1 MVTQTVDL
9 ERIESLIQAFDALP
23 LAEQTIIRSRLI
35 HSQSSPKTVQK
46 RSVLEIIAAAH
57 QLTPYRTPEEIDRD
71 IQAERDSWDS

>member
-9 ERIESLIQAFDALP
+9 ERVESLIQEIDALP

-35 HSQSSPKTVQK
+35 HLKPSPSLTQK
-46 RSVLEIIAAAH
+46 RSVLEILAEAR

-71 IQAERDSWDS
+71 IQAERDSWDN